1 MLCFGFS
8 IICCRRTAT
17 ETSRTTFLFA
27 FSSLSRISFL
37 FFYAFL
43 RPLAFSVV
51 LPICL
56 SHFTS
61 SNYRLLYGLI
71 PPRFP
76 LLCSSS
82 CSHSFANP
90 PAHFCRVL
98 FNFWLYLE
106 RARFALNFSLL
117 FSTRCSC
124 KINVRVPFLI
134 FNTVCRKPIPFL
146 YHLIKKA
153 EQTQHKQRK
162 RCTIKYGIKNKQT
175 NLFVWVWE
183 RAKVWGVCNELCQ
196 RFILMDGDYRLSQ
209 L

>member
-1 MLCFGFS
+1 MRGSETQKVRAKSRLQLHKNKRVFSSNCHFNLYTHTHLYTDCNLCSVLDFPS
-8 IICCRRTAT
+8 YAAAAQR
-17 ETSRTTFLFA
+17 RTTFLFA
-27 FSSLSRISFL
+27 FSSWSRISFL

-76 LLCSSS
+76 LLCSPS

-98 FNFWLYLE
+98 FNF
-106 RARFALNFSLL
+106 
-117 FSTRCSC
+117 
-124 KINVRVPFLI
+124 
-134 FNTVCRKPIPFL
+134 
-146 YHLIKKA
+146 
-153 EQTQHKQRK
+153 
-162 RCTIKYGIKNKQT
+162 
-175 NLFVWVWE
+175 
-183 RAKVWGVCNELCQ
+183 
-196 RFILMDGDYRLSQ
+196 
-209 L
+209 